1 LKPGNESKKNDLP
14 TLYKNNAKT
23 NLESKVRAYL
33 LSGLSCGQSRSPA
46 RTVFI
51 RDVGKHL
58 KNRTMKIKFNEK
70 EKSIEIKDGLK
81 TQYLVVKMT
90 LIFTLI
96 NSILF
101 PVFVLDKKQLEWM
114 GFVWIIL
121 GLASMTM
128 LIYQILKKSAS
139 EKLNLSEISSL
150 TEKQIFGRKR
160 FSLKLKNGKLR
171 DLMELKNES
180 DIIETKKLFTNI
192 GIETN

>member
-1 LKPGNESKKNDLP
+1 
-14 TLYKNNAKT
+14 
-23 NLESKVRAYL
+23 
-33 LSGLSCGQSRSPA
+33 
-46 RTVFI
+46 
-51 RDVGKHL
+51 
-58 KNRTMKIKFNEK
+58 MKIKFNEN

-81 TQYLVVKMT
+81 MQYFLMKIS

-101 PVFVLDKKQLEWM
+101 PVFVLDKKQMEWM
-114 GFVWIIL
+114 GFIWIIL
-121 GLASMTM
+121 GIFSIVM
-128 LIYQILKKSAS
+128 LIYQLLKKSAS

-180 DIIETKKLFTNI
+180 DIKEAKELFKNI
-192 GIETN
+192 GIQIS